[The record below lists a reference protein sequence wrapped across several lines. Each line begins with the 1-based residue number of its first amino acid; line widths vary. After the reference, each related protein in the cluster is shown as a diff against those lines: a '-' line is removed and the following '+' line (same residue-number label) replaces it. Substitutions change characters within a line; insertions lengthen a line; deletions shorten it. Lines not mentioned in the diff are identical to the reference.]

1 MGDCDTS
8 SFKEAVKSNS
18 CSKFGIVLEKVECVG
33 HVQRQLGTRLRN
45 MVKEYKGKT
54 TLLSGKGK
62 LTEKVINYLQ
72 NFYGIAIRQNSGTL
86 CKIKKAV
93 CVILCQI

>member
-1 MGDCDTS
+1 MIHHHLRKQLK
-8 SFKEAVKSNS
+8 FHS

-45 MVKEYKGKT
+45 MVKEHKDTT

-62 LTEKVINYLQ
+62 ITEKVINSAQ
-72 NFYGIAIRQNSGTL
+72 NFYGITIRQNSGTL
-86 CKIKKAV
+86 YEIKTAV
-93 CVILCQI
+93 CAILCQI